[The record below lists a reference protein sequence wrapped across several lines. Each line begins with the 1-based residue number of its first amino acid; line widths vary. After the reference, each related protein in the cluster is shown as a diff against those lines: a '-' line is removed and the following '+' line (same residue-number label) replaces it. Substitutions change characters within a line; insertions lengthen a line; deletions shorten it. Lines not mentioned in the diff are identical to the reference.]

1 MAHFRERQMLRSSL
15 GPIAALALVA
25 VLTTAPARG
34 ADDAGGSV
42 APAGEP
48 AADTGPAMDS
58 RTNAAIDNRTNDV
71 GPTDGGPT
79 VERNARPAGSAA
91 RRDDEGPGPAIKK
104 AAQETGR
111 ALDRGTKDFRDGAE
125 NFFKDVGRF
134 FSGDK

>member
-1 MAHFRERQMLRSSL
+1 MLRSTL
-15 GPIAALALVA
+15 APIAAAALVA
-25 VLTTAPARG
+25 ILTTASARG
-34 ADDAGGSV
+34 AEDAGGSA

-48 AADTGPAMDS
+48 MQ
-58 RTNAAIDNRTNDV
+58 NAAPAPDMGAAVDNRTDGV
-71 GPTDGGPT
+71 GSTDSGPA
-79 VERNARPAGSAA
+79 VERNARPAVAA
-91 RRDDEGPGPAIKK
+91 APQDDQGPGPAIKK